1 MCGPG
6 PPSPVL
12 PPVSCLPCAA
22 VAAWPKCVSTLLPLG
37 SRSSF
42 NEPSCNALFHNKHQV
57 FFFYSSQLKVN
68 QLPRRSSKRGSKQQK
83 KNRLLLLVG
92 VEAPK
97 NNNFDIALCCL
108 RHCEPLS
115 AHLSDWR
122 IDFDANF
129 GEFSMRSLC
138 VCISVCACVC
148 VCFEELF
155 TQLINIKPMRKLL
168 QIGL

>member
-22 VAAWPKCVSTLLPLG
+22 VAVWPKCVSTLLPPG

-42 NEPSCNALFHNKHQV
+42 NEPSCTALFHNKHQV
-57 FFFYSSQLKVN
+57 FFLQ
-68 QLPRRSSKRGSKQQK
+68 QPIESKPAAAEIIKAGKQPTKK

-97 NNNFDIALCCL
+97 NNNFDIALRCL

-148 VCFEELF
+148 VL
-155 TQLINIKPMRKLL
+155 
-168 QIGL
+168 